1 MHESQT
7 KARVEEDVKGLL
19 KIHEGLTY
27 PELPEHQYLLSTSLS
42 QTWAPRNWPMSSVE
56 GLFTVWW
63 VLERSTTHPN
73 EDCLSSEAFGM
84 IYLLRSLLNTT
95 S

>member
-1 MHESQT
+1 MHASQT

-42 QTWAPRNWPMSSVE
+42 QTWAPRYWPMSSVE
-56 GLFTVWW
+56 GLFASLVGAGA
-63 VLERSTTHPN
+63 VDDASERGLP
-73 EDCLSSEAFGM
+73 LQ
-84 IYLLRSLLNTT
+84 
-95 S
+95 